1 MSSSARAVDL
11 GIARAL
17 LVAARLGYIAGMAY
31 SKSLAARV
39 RHLLSA
45 ERGLVEK
52 RMFGGVV
59 FMLHGNMCLG
69 VWEEALIARLGISEG
84 ERALKQPH
92 VRPFDVTGK
101 PMRGWILIDLDGL
114 ESDRQLG
121 EWIGLAV
128 QFVRTLPPK

>member
-1 MSSSARAVDL
+1 MP
-11 GIARAL
+11 
-17 LVAARLGYIAGMAY
+17 Y

-39 RHLLSA
+39 RQALST

-52 RMFGGVV
+52 RMFGGMA

-69 VWEEALIARLGISEG
+69 VWEEALIARVGIHEG

-114 ESDRQLG
+114 ESDRQLA

-128 QFVRTLPPK
+128 QFVRSLPIK